1 MLPSI
6 SSRALIQGLYG
17 ITPNALEGE
26 CILRPGFP
34 ATWDSASV
42 HTPYLDYSFKRVNG
56 KEIFE
61 IRQNFKQPL
70 KIVIRQ
76 NMGEGKYL
84 DTAFSTEKVQHIE
97 LPVVKPEKEEK
108 KNVGMRIYVG
118 GKHRRAICR
127 CLGFYQGRG

>member
-1 MLPSI
+1 M
-6 SSRALIQGLYG
+6 
-17 ITPNALEGE
+17 
-26 CILRPGFP
+26 GFP
-34 ATWDSASV
+34 AAWDSASV

-56 KEIFE
+56 KEICE

-108 KNVGMRIYVG
+108 RTLECRERRPENRKKKNPDYRIKY
-118 GKHRRAICR
+118 RR
-127 CLGFYQGRG
+127 

>member
-1 MLPSI
+1 M
-6 SSRALIQGLYG
+6 
-17 ITPNALEGE
+17 
-26 CILRPGFP
+26 
-34 ATWDSASV
+34 

-84 DTAFSTEKVQHIE
+84 DTAFYNAK
-97 LPVVKPEKEEK
+97 
-108 KNVGMRIYVG
+108 YVFF
-118 GKHRRAICR
+118 ISD
-127 CLGFYQGRG
+127 